1 MERARR
7 RRRRRRQRRLQQR
20 KEEAG
25 AVAKSGSGGRGYQE
39 LHEFE
44 GGIDSGDD
52 DDDDDDNDDDLE
64 DDSDSAIGNVENES
78 QKYDVESPDS
88 LDLSSF
94 LVPPSAAARVVLVIG
109 LANPEVMRDEIYLQ
123 VMRQMHGNPSARSVI
138 HSWQLLS
145 MLCTTLPPSATFGE

>member
-7 RRRRRRQRRLQQR
+7 RRRRQRRRRLQQR

-39 LHEFE
+39 LHDFE

-52 DDDDDDNDDDLE
+52 DDDDDDDDDLE
-64 DDSDSAIGNVENES
+64 DDSDSAIGNIEDES
-78 QKYDVESPDS
+78 QKGDAESTDN

-94 LVPPSAAARVVLVIG
+94 LVPPGAAARVVLVIG